1 MSALSELLTQ
11 ANKEGLSLQKITDR
25 MRERGHDIGKD
36 TVWKYMTGRHTVVT
50 TAYLRAFVDVF
61 PSLSLAALQRAA
73 DMPRDLG
80 QWEPPDEAHAL
91 DQRERE
97 ALEVLIRSMARGKTS
112 AVQPVATGNE
122 RLRAA
127 IEQLSGQPEAHQVA
141 EAAMEEKRGR
151 RRTPPGESEEPYTER

>member
-36 TVWKYMTGRHTVVT
+36 TVWKYMTGRHSTVT

-61 PSLSLAALQRAA
+61 PSLNLAQLQRAA
-73 DMPRDLG
+73 EVPRDLG
-80 QWEPPDEAHAL
+80 EWEPPDEAHAL

-97 ALEVLIRSMARGKTS
+97 ALEILIKSMARGKAPGVQ
-112 AVQPVATGNE
+112 AVPTRRE
-122 RLRAA
+122 RLNAA
-127 IEQLSGQPEAHQVA
+127 IEELAGAPHQAEYDV
-141 EAAMEEKRGR
+141 EAAHISPEPAGLPE
-151 RRTPPGESEEPYTER
+151 PESP